1 MNLKKLTRT
10 LAAVGGL
17 GLLLFSASA
26 LAVPESDWRRPWG
39 LNLPQGVTSLSEQVY
54 NLHMLVFYIA
64 LAIGLFVIV
73 GVFYSIIKFRK
84 SAGAVPAQWHH
95 STTVEIIWTVI
106 PFLILLF
113 IAVPATQT
121 MVKMDDTSDYDMT
134 IKVTG
139 YQWMWEYEYLDDDI
153 QFFSRLDRDS
163 DRARQRN
170 PEIRP
175 RDVEHYLLN
184 VDNPVVVPV
193 NTRIRFLLTANDVI
207 HSWWVPELGWK
218 KDAIPGFINEAWAEI
233 REPGIYRGQCA
244 ELCGRDH
251 AFMPIVVKAVE
262 QSDYEEWV
270 AEQRNGNG
278 TGEPVGAQP
287 DAEVG
292 APEQDEQAADEAV
305 SEDDGAVDEEAA
317 EEAAAAAQEAA
328 DNGGT
333 MSEDD
338 LLSVGQQVYESQ
350 CIACHQA
357 SGQGM
362 GAAFPALAGNERVI
376 EDREWVKDV
385 VINGVSGTAMQAYSR
400 LSDEELAGLLT
411 YIMNAWD
418 NDSGEIFQ
426 PADIQAAR

>member
-1 MNLKKLTRT
+1 MNLKKLTRA
-10 LAAVGGL
+10 LAAVGGS

-54 NLHMLVFYIA
+54 NLHMLVFYIS
-64 LAIGLFVIV
+64 LAIGLLVTV
-73 GVFYSIIKFRK
+73 GVFYSVIKFRK

-113 IAVPATQT
+113 IAIPATQT
-121 MVKMDDTSDYDMT
+121 MVKIDDTSDYDMT
-134 IKVTG
+134 VKVTG
-139 YQWMWEYEYLDDDI
+139 YQWMWEYEYLDEDI

-175 RDVEHYLLN
+175 QDVEHYLLN
-184 VDNPVVVPV
+184 VDNPLVVPV

-207 HSWWVPELGWK
+207 HAWWVPELGWK

-251 AFMPIVVKAVE
+251 AFMPIVVKALE
-262 QSDYEEWV
+262 QSDYEDWV

-287 DAEVG
+287 AAETG
-292 APEQDEQAADEAV
+292 TPEQQEPAETVEADA
-305 SEDDGAVDEEAA
+305 DAAA
-317 EEAAAAAQEAA
+317 EEADDVAEDANGNGA
-328 DNGGT
+328 D

-385 VINGVSGTAMQAYSR
+385 VINGVSGTAMQSYSR

>member
-1 MNLKKLTRT
+1 MNLKKLTRA
-10 LAAVGGL
+10 LAAVGGP

-54 NLHMLVFYIA
+54 NLHMLVFYIS
-64 LAIGLFVIV
+64 LAIGLLVTV
-73 GVFYSIIKFRK
+73 GVFYSVIKFRK

-113 IAVPATQT
+113 IAIPATQT
-121 MVKMDDTSDYDMT
+121 MVKIDDTSDYDMT
-134 IKVTG
+134 VKVTG
-139 YQWMWEYEYLDDDI
+139 YQWMWEYEYLDEDI

-175 RDVEHYLLN
+175 QDVEHYLLN
-184 VDNPVVVPV
+184 VDNPLVVPV

-207 HSWWVPELGWK
+207 HAWWVPELGWK

-251 AFMPIVVKAVE
+251 AFMPIVVKALE
-262 QSDYEEWV
+262 QSDYEDWV

-287 DAEVG
+287 AAETG
-292 APEQDEQAADEAV
+292 TPEQQEPAETVEADA
-305 SEDDGAVDEEAA
+305 DAAA
-317 EEAAAAAQEAA
+317 EEADDVAEDANGNGA
-328 DNGGT
+328 D

-385 VINGVSGTAMQAYSR
+385 VINGVSGTAMQSYSR

>member
-1 MNLKKLTRT
+1 MNLKKLTRA
-10 LAAVGGL
+10 LAAVCGP

-54 NLHMLVFYIA
+54 NLHMLVFYIS
-64 LAIGLFVIV
+64 LAIGLLVTV
-73 GVFYSIIKFRK
+73 GVFYSVIKFRK

-113 IAVPATQT
+113 IAIPATQT
-121 MVKMDDTSDYDMT
+121 MVKIDDTSDYDMT
-134 IKVTG
+134 VKVTG
-139 YQWMWEYEYLDDDI
+139 YQWMWEYEYLDEDI

-175 RDVEHYLLN
+175 QDVEHYLLN
-184 VDNPVVVPV
+184 VDNPLVVPV

-207 HSWWVPELGWK
+207 HAWWVPELGWK

-251 AFMPIVVKAVE
+251 AFMPIVVKALE
-262 QSDYEEWV
+262 QSDYEDWV

-287 DAEVG
+287 AAETG
-292 APEQDEQAADEAV
+292 TPEQQEPAETVEADA
-305 SEDDGAVDEEAA
+305 DAAA
-317 EEAAAAAQEAA
+317 EEADDVAEDANGNGA
-328 DNGGT
+328 D

-385 VINGVSGTAMQAYSR
+385 VINGVSGTAMQSYSR

>member
-1 MNLKKLTRT
+1 MNLKKLTRV
-10 LAAVGGL
+10 LAAVGGP

-54 NLHMLVFYIA
+54 NLHMLVFYIS
-64 LAIGLFVIV
+64 LAIGLFVTV
-73 GVFYSIIKFRK
+73 GVLYSVVKFRK

-113 IAVPATQT
+113 IAIPATQT
-121 MVKMDDTSDYDMT
+121 MIKIDDTSEYDMT
-134 IKVTG
+134 VKVTG
-139 YQWMWEYEYLDDDI
+139 YQWMWEYEYLDEDI

-163 DRARQRN
+163 DRARRRN

-175 RDVEHYLLN
+175 QDVEHYLLN
-184 VDNPVVVPV
+184 VDNPLVVPV

-207 HSWWVPELGWK
+207 HAWWVPELGWK

-233 REPGIYRGQCA
+233 REPGVYRGQCA

-251 AFMPIVVKAVE
+251 AFMPIVVVALE
-262 QSDYEEWV
+262 QEDYEAWV
-270 AEQRNGNG
+270 AEQRGDNG
-278 TGEPVGAQP
+278 TGELGEPVGAQP
-287 DAEVG
+287 AAEAGTPEQREAMVEG
-292 APEQDEQAADEAV
+292 APDTAADDADTDV
-305 SEDDGAVDEEAA
+305 AEDAA
-317 EEAAAAAQEAA
+317 G
-328 DNGGT
+328 NGED
-333 MSEDD
+333 MSTDD
-338 LLSVGQQVYESQ
+338 LMAVGRQVYDSQ

-357 SGQGM
+357 TGQGL

-376 EDREWVKDV
+376 EDRDWVKDV
-385 VINGVSGTAMQAYSR
+385 VMNGVPGTAMQAYAR
-400 LSDEELAGLLT
+400 LSDEDLAGLLT
-411 YIMNAWD
+411 YITNAWD
-418 NDSGEIFQ
+418 NDSGEVFQ